1 MSNGNPIPSFDE
13 QLLIKLCEDASKIFQ
28 KEDNIIELNG
38 DLIIV
43 GDIHGSF
50 HDLLRNLNFSQKDSV
65 SQRYFFLGDYVDK
78 GSFSLECITLL
89 FTLKILEPN
98 RYFLLR
104 GNHEFDS
111 FANLY
116 GFKKEILNCHN
127 PKKNRTSHNE
137 KRNKTRKI

>member
-38 DLIIV
+38 DVIIV

-98 RYFLLR
+98 RIM
-104 GNHEFDS
+104 
-111 FANLY
+111 NLTHLQIY
-116 GFKKEILNCHN
+116 TVFKK
-127 PKKNRTSHNE
+127 KS
-137 KRNKTRKI
+137 

>member
-38 DLIIV
+38 DVIIV

-98 RYFLLR
+98 RIM
-104 GNHEFDS
+104 
-111 FANLY
+111 NLTHLQIY
-116 GFKKEILNCHN
+116 TVFKKKSWIVIIRKKTEQVIMKREI
-127 PKKNRTSHNE
+127 KQE
-137 KRNKTRKI
+137 KIDL